1 MRGVPTEMKSKKE
14 LSTFLARF
22 LLPVIQHSA
31 ANYPIYPYVMY
42 YPMQAGLLFEPQGE
56 ENMLN
61 MMPNATTVI
70 VSKLLLPSFDHTF
83 TVYPKAAKRFPPCA
97 PLLSLNG
104 STVIIAV
111 AELLDYN

>member
-70 VSKLLLPSFDHTF
+70 VSKCAVPIVPGCHGVRGIMCLI
-83 TVYPKAAKRFPPCA
+83 KRA
-97 PLLSLNG
+97 WH
-104 STVIIAV
+104 
-111 AELLDYN
+111 